1 AVKRIGKLGERT
13 QEIGKIA
20 KTVEDLAQRTNMIAL
35 NAAIQ
40 AVETGERG
48 RGGGG
53 FVAFTEE
60 VERLA
65 ERAANTN
72 KQISTLNKTMTAEVG
87 EIERSL
93 QDTVSEAADLS
104 RFAIE
109 TNSSL
114 SELEKYIQQFLN
126 LQEKLVAYAGE
137 QSADTEMTFQNFVA
151 LVAESEK
158 AVKNLKESEM
168 QVSQITMA
176 TESLQ
181 VAVAD
186 FKTPAQS
193 AENTAA
199 NNLLPDYT
207 HEIYT

>member
-1 AVKRIGKLGERT
+1 MDSVGE
-13 QEIGKIA
+13 
-20 KTVEDLAQRTNMIAL
+20 
-35 NAAIQ
+35 
-40 AVETGERG
+40 
-48 RGGGG
+48 
-53 FVAFTEE
+53 
-60 VERLA
+60 
-65 ERAANTN
+65 AAN
-72 KQISTLNKTMTAEVG
+72 
-87 EIERSL
+87 
-93 QDTVSEAADLS
+93 LS
-104 RFAIE
+104 KFAIE
-109 TNSSL
+109 TGNSIG
-114 SELEKYIQQFLN
+114 ELEKYIGQFLN

-158 AVKNLKESEM
+158 VVKNLKESEM